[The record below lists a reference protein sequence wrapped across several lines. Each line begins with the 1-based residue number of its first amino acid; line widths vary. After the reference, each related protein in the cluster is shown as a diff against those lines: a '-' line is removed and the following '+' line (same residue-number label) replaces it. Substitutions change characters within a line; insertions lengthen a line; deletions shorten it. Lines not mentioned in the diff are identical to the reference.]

1 MRPQAK
7 QFIDLLVSKQLLAP
21 EIVEELERQLA
32 ESKNKLSPELIAKL
46 LVDNGHLTKF
56 QATTL
61 ITEVRDA
68 DGATAGEPGSV
79 EEELG
84 FADEVVQT
92 PPGVAEVF
100 VEDEA
105 VDVAA
110 DDVVEVVTDAEVEVQ
125 AVEVTDASVEVIEG
139 AEVVDVVDVVEPAEV
154 VEAVEAFVDVA
165 EPEVFDDSEDDSA
178 VDFGGAPART
188 KRPKK
193 PAQPEKSAF
202 DSFRI
207 LGVGLILTLVII
219 ALFFLIRFFVVG
231 NADERLAKAKA
242 SYEGR
247 QYQQSAT
254 VYGEFVTSFPTHEKV
269 SYAKVREALSR
280 LRQDIE
286 NVPDP
291 SVGLETALEALP
303 PIEQEEALTEA
314 EQRSDLAGALIG
326 LAGKFTDRADKAET
340 TAEREQLMEQ
350 MDRLIDLINN
360 QQFVGKAQR
369 DQQAPTLLRVF
380 EDRKRILRE
389 IGRDKELAATL
400 VEIDQL
406 LAQKDVQGAY
416 AARKELISKYPLLAN
431 NDQLMRRVAQ
441 ASTIQQALVQP
452 SAIAPEVVDQPIKD
466 EVGQRIVLANR
477 SGNSVADLAGR
488 VISVRAKGSIYGI
501 DGESGN
507 VLWRKFVGRGFDSY
521 PIPLSADP
529 GADVLVAS
537 PEQGLVSRLAAKTGD
552 VAWSVG
558 LNTPSH
564 TPVVESEEV
573 FVSTFD
579 GTVLSLDAVGGQ
591 TRWATQLPQ
600 PISTGPTAAFGRPNL
615 YVPAEHSNLYVVSR
629 AEGGCRQVWYLE
641 HREGSIATPPILF
654 QGQLFVFENY
664 SGNTARI
671 RIFDTDKDGLILQE
685 SQRAISIAGHIV
697 VRPVIDRRRL
707 VVLSDKG
714 AIKILDV
721 DPTLDT
727 TKRVTVLTEV
737 PPSATEP
744 TVTWAVTDRNKLW
757 IADDRLARFDLQVAQ
772 QKLKRAWGT
781 NEGDEFTGP
790 MQKHGDVIIH
800 TRRLRG
806 NLGVRVSAVD
816 SDDGDSEFWSVDI
829 GVPVTFVASEAAGVD
844 LVNSAGMLFVLEG
857 GRVVNQANSNPG
869 GGKPETVFVNPVRFA
884 DGTAVMLNRTRPNQM
899 AVYSAKGRKLDVLT
913 AGLGSA
919 QPSCPPV
926 AVGDLLG
933 VGLVNGQ
940 FVLVDPKSGSLQG
953 APYQPSLEPGQNVVW
968 NSPVYLAES
977 KTLILASNLSKIVR
991 LSASSGSLR
1000 SLSEVDMESP
1010 LVGPLCQLG
1019 DSVCG
1024 ILASTTGDRL
1034 VAFNSTTLA
1043 PAPPRD
1049 LPGRW
1054 LAGPFPVAGGCVVQT
1069 DAGLSMFDDS
1079 ASLLW
1084 TANCGSTRIVG
1095 QPIES
1100 SGSLI
1105 VAARSGQLYVIN
1117 AADGTLTGSVD
1128 TLQDFTSAPAMRS
1141 SRILIGSDEGAV
1153 MALTI
1158 PTTQMEAQ

>member
-7 QFIDLLVSKQLLAP
+7 QFVDLLVSKQLLAP

-68 DGATAGEPGSV
+68 DPAAEGATGGGED
-79 EEELG
+79 ELG
-84 FADEVVQT
+84 FADDVAET
-92 PPGVAEVF
+92 TPGVAEVF
-100 VEDEA
+100 VEDDA
-105 VDVAA
+105 VDIDVN
-110 DDVVEVVTDAEVEVQ
+110 DVVDVVTDAEVEVQ
-125 AVEVTDASVEVIEG
+125 AVEVSDASIEVIEG
-139 AEVVDVVDVVEPAEV
+139 AEVVDVVESAEV
-154 VEAVEAFVDVA
+154 VEAVDAFGGDA
-165 EPEVFDDSEDDSA
+165 ESAVFDASEDEAA
-178 VDFGGAPART
+178 VGFGGAPVRA

-193 PAQPEKSAF
+193 PVQPEKSAF

-207 LGVGLILTLVII
+207 LGVGLILTLVLI

-231 NADERLAKAKA
+231 NADERLAEAKA

-247 QYQQSAT
+247 QYQQSAK

-280 LRQDIE
+280 LRQDSE
-286 NVPDP
+286 TVPDP
-291 SVGLETALEALP
+291 SVGLETALEVLP
-303 PIEQEEALTEA
+303 PIEQEDALTDA

-326 LAGKFTDRADKAET
+326 LAGKFTDRADAAET

-350 MDRLIDLINN
+350 MDKLIDLINN

-400 VEIDQL
+400 TEIDQL

-416 AARKELISKYPLLAN
+416 AARKELISKYPLLAT

-452 SAIAPEVVDQPIKD
+452 SAIAPAVVDQPIKD

-477 SGNSVADLAGR
+477 SGKSVPELAGR

-537 PEQGLVSRLAAKTGD
+537 PEEGLVSRLAAKTGD
-552 VAWSVG
+552 VAWSVA
-558 LNTPSH
+558 LETPSH

-579 GTVLSLDAVGGQ
+579 GSVLSLDAIGGQ

-600 PISTGPTAAFGRPNL
+600 PISTSPTAAFGRPNL
-615 YVPAEHSNLYVVSR
+615 YVPAEHSNLYIISR
-629 AEGGCRQVWYLE
+629 ADGGCRQVWYLN
-641 HREGSIATPPILF
+641 HREGSIAIPPVLF

-671 RIFDTDKDGLILQE
+671 RIFDTDDDGLIVQE
-685 SQRAISIAGHIV
+685 SQRSISIAGHIV

-721 DPTLDT
+721 EPTLE
-727 TKRVTVLTEV
+727 TKKVTVLTEV
-737 PPSATEP
+737 PPNAAEP

-757 IADDRLARFDLQVAQ
+757 IADDRLSRFDLQLAQ
-772 QKLKRAWGT
+772 QKLNRSWVT

-790 MQKHGDVIIH
+790 MQKHGDVIVH

-816 SDDGDSEFWSVDI
+816 VEDGSQFWSVDI

-844 LVNSAGMLFVLEG
+844 LVNSSGMLFVYEG
-857 GRVVNQANSNPG
+857 GRVMNEAASNPG
-869 GGKPETVFVNPVRFA
+869 GGKSETVFVDPVRFA

-899 AVYSAKGRKLDVLT
+899 AVYSSSQRKLDVLT

-926 AVGDLLG
+926 AVGDYLG
-933 VGLVNGQ
+933 VGLKKGQ

-953 APYQPSLEPGQNVVW
+953 APYQPSLEPGQEVVW
-968 NSPVYLAES
+968 NSPVYLSES

-991 LSASSGSLR
+991 LSASSGTLR
-1000 SLSEVDMESP
+1000 SLSEVDLESP

-1034 VAFNSTTLA
+1034 VAFNATTLA
-1043 PAPPRD
+1043 PAPPRE

-1079 ASLLW
+1079 AALLW
-1084 TANCGSTRIVG
+1084 TADCGSTRLVG
-1095 QPIES
+1095 QPLEAG
-1100 SGSLI
+1100 GSLI
-1105 VAARSGQLYVIN
+1105 VGARSGQLYVID
-1117 AADGTLTGSVD
+1117 AAGGNVTGSVD
-1128 TLQDFTSAPAMRS
+1128 TLQDFTSAPTVRS

-1158 PTTQMEAQ
+1158 PTTLMEAQ